1 MEDIVL
7 SGHRQTYQ
15 HQTGKQG
22 ICVQIGLHDVAEYL
36 YLAKPNW
43 KEVIGKQKELK
54 QIPGSV
60 ADRFTCWRYY
70 GVDADVGSI
79 VKMLE
84 KYGDVPSASWVQAAV
99 GLSSIQLM
107 KLRSYFVRGHFVGFA
122 CSLHHLFRLLKLTQ
136 VDALV
141 VDIEGGELRM
151 FENYDWHIKPAYI
164 SVEVHGDH
172 NRTSTTN
179 PAMLNKH
186 IDIIHRILTGK
197 GYKQVNKAW
206 TNFNTTGYCT
216 CELQYQL

>member
-70 GVDADVGSI
+70 GVDADVGSNRQDAGEI
-79 VKMLE
+79 WGCAIRFLGASCGRLVIN
-84 KYGDVPSASWVQAAV
+84 SAYETP
-99 GLSSIQLM
+99 
-107 KLRSYFVRGHFVGFA
+107 KLF
-122 CSLHHLFRLLKLTQ
+122 C
-136 VDALV
+136 
-141 VDIEGGELRM
+141 
-151 FENYDWHIKPAYI
+151 
-164 SVEVHGDH
+164 
-172 NRTSTTN
+172 
-179 PAMLNKH
+179 
-186 IDIIHRILTGK
+186 
-197 GYKQVNKAW
+197 
-206 TNFNTTGYCT
+206 
-216 CELQYQL
+216 